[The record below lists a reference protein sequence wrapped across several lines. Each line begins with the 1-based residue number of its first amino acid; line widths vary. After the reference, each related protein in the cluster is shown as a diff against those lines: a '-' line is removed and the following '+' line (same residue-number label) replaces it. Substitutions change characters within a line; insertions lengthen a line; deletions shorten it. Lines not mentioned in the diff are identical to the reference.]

1 MTSLRTIALL
11 LAACLAVG
19 AQQYPPTPSV
29 AAGWTVSGG
38 TTSTPPTWSWVN
50 VGVAAEVMG
59 NSLDWA
65 TSWKQPEGNQLLAQ
79 QSGNYTGELYR
90 TGTNRKIAVAGSLAI
105 VSYAIGW
112 KWPKLRKYVGI
123 FDMVS
128 GATWTGVAFSNVA
141 RNPYYR

>member
-1 MTSLRTIALL
+1 MGVNMQLTRIILSTALL
-11 LAACLAVG
+11 VWRAHG
-19 AQQYPPTPSV
+19 KAQTAPS
-29 AAGWTVSGG
+29 
-38 TTSTPPTWSWVN
+38 PNPSWNWIN
-50 VGVAAEVMG
+50 VGVAAEAMG

-65 TSWKQPEGNQLLAQ
+65 TSWKQPESNSLLAQ
-79 QSGNYTGELYR
+79 TGGQYSGELYR
-90 TGTNRKIAVAGSLAI
+90 TGTNRKIAVAGGLAL

>member
-1 MTSLRTIALL
+1 MGVNMQLTRIILSTALL
-11 LAACLAVG
+11 VWCAHG
-19 AQQYPPTPSV
+19 KAQTAPS
-29 AAGWTVSGG
+29 
-38 TTSTPPTWSWVN
+38 PNPSWNWIN
-50 VGVAAEVMG
+50 VGVAAEAMG
-59 NSLDWA
+59 NSL
-65 TSWKQPEGNQLLAQ
+65 LAQ
-79 QSGNYTGELYR
+79 TGGQYSGELYR
-90 TGTNRKIAVAGSLAI
+90 TGTNRKIAVAGGLAL